1 MIGAVRIRGTVG
13 VKKDIKE
20 TMKLL
25 RLSKPNHCVIIP
37 ETGTS
42 LGMIKKI
49 KDYIAFGKINE
60 KTLKALIESRGR
72 YSNNKN
78 VDKKDVDKI
87 LKLVNEGKIKDTKI
101 KNLFR
106 LHPPLKG
113 FKRSTKK
120 GFNQKG
126 ILGDNKDKIND
137 LIMKM
142 I

>member
-1 MIGAVRIRGTVG
+1 MIAVIRIRGTVG

-25 RLSKPNHCVIIP
+25 KLSKPNHCMIMP
-37 ETGTS
+37 ETETY
-42 LGMIKKI
+42 LGMIKKV
-49 KDYIAFGKINE
+49 KDYIAYGKIDDKTLKSLIEKRGQYSNKKPINE
-60 KTLKALIESRGR
+60 KDIE
-72 YSNNKN
+72 K
-78 VDKKDVDKI
+78 VTKQVK
-87 LKLVNEGKIKDTKI
+87 EGKIKESKI

-126 ILGDNKDKIND
+126 ILGNNKEKINE
-137 LIMKM
+137 LIIKM
-142 I
+142 L

>member
-1 MIGAVRIRGTVG
+1 MIAVIRIRGTVS
-13 VKKDIKE
+13 VKRDIKE

-25 RLSKPNHCVIIP
+25 RLSKPNHCAIIP
-37 ETGTS
+37 ETKIY

-49 KDYIAFGKINE
+49 KDYVAYGNIDD
-60 KTLKALIESRGR
+60 KTLKSLIEKRGQ
-72 YSNNKN
+72 YSN
-78 VDKKDVDKI
+78 KKPIEEKEVEKVT
-87 LKLVNEGKIKDTKI
+87 KQVKEGKIKESNI

-126 ILGDNKDKIND
+126 ILGNNKEKINE
-137 LIMKM
+137 LIIKM
-142 I
+142 L